1 MVVVELSFLYF
12 LWALLICG
20 SLLDL
25 FFCCSSTVDEDVRA
39 DDEGVSELLILLALS
54 NVKNFFLLEDNS
66 FNNRV
71 FLLLVD
77 NGWFPLPLPLLIYST
92 ISSLL
97 SLFIWNGL
105 FRIDLRLLIEDD
117 LDKDLFK
124 FEMEVERLGLLR
136 LFVASFWS
144 EPILYKN
151 IGFSI

>member
-77 NGWFPLPLPLLIYST
+77 NG
-92 ISSLL
+92 
-97 SLFIWNGL
+97 
-105 FRIDLRLLIEDD
+105 
-117 LDKDLFK
+117 
-124 FEMEVERLGLLR
+124 
-136 LFVASFWS
+136 
-144 EPILYKN
+144 
-151 IGFSI
+151 